1 MLAKVDVIGCQ
12 GNRGCHMNKDAPI
25 IKNSNMTTSR
35 ITGVKILFE
44 KTGQKLAE
52 RKKNWRHDRQKLA
65 EGLAQQAVVL
75 AENENKIVDKKKG

>member
-52 RKKNWRHDRQKLA
+52 RKKIGDTTAKNWRKGWRSRQLSLLKMKK
-65 EGLAQQAVVL
+65 
-75 AENENKIVDKKKG
+75 KIVDKKKG

>member
-35 ITGVKILFE
+35 ITGVKILFF
-44 KTGQKLAE
+44 KKLG
-52 RKKNWRHDRQKLA
+52 KNWRHDRQKLA

-75 AENENKIVDKKKG
+75 AENEKKIVDKKRG

>member
-44 KTGQKLAE
+44 KIGQKLAE
-52 RKKNWRHDRQKLA
+52 RKKLA
-65 EGLAQQAVVL
+65 TQPP
-75 AENENKIVDKKKG
+75 KIGGRVGAAGSYPC

>member
-1 MLAKVDVIGCQ
+1 MIGCQ

-52 RKKNWRHDRQKLA
+52 RKKLA
-65 EGLAQQAVVL
+65 TRLP
-75 AENENKIVDKKKG
+75 KIGGRVGAAGSCPC